1 MKKPKNSYKIRI
13 KYFFILIFLI
23 IIYYWFG
30 KLDNPYIQFYNSETV
45 HYFINT
51 ICKQYIHILSFAIQ
65 SSLCASI
72 IAFFIKTLFPSK
84 LKIPFDKTKFCLIF
98 IPSVILMY
106 SFIYMC
112 LLAIDDNKILNLI
125 SLVGTI
131 VAFIFTTIKII
142 TEYTLKDKI

>member
-1 MKKPKNSYKIRI
+1 MKKIKNSYKIRI
-13 KYFFILIFLI
+13 KYFLILITLMV
-23 IIYYWFG
+23 IYYWFS
-30 KLDNPYIQFYNSETV
+30 KLDNPYIQFYNSETI

-65 SSLCASI
+65 SSLCAFI
-72 IAFFIKTLFPSK
+72 IAFFIKILFPNK
-84 LKIPFDKTKFCLIF
+84 LNIPFDKTKFYFIF
-98 IPSVILMY
+98 IPSVILVY

-131 VAFIFTTIKII
+131 VAFFFTTIKII
-142 TEYTLKDKI
+142 TENTLKDKI

>member
-1 MKKPKNSYKIRI
+1 MV
-13 KYFFILIFLI
+13 
-23 IIYYWFG
+23 IYYWFS
-30 KLDNPYIQFYNSETV
+30 KLDNPYIQFYNSETI

-65 SSLCASI
+65 SSLCAFI
-72 IAFFIKTLFPSK
+72 IAFFIKILFPNK
-84 LKIPFDKTKFCLIF
+84 LNIPFDKTKFYFIF
-98 IPSVILMY
+98 IPSVILVY

-131 VAFIFTTIKII
+131 VAFFFTTIKII
-142 TEYTLKDKI
+142 TENTLKDKI